1 MKQILVPK
9 VIDCPCL
16 QAQNEEFS
24 AVFNLED
31 YKGGFLF
38 LFLLLFYFY
47 FLCITVVSILPELF
61 LEWECLVYMYLIHK
75 LMSFVFKYLRVYVS
89 TMLLILLL

>member
-9 VIDCPCL
+9 IIDYPCL

-31 YKGGFLF
+31 YKGSVFFFFLYNCCF
-38 LFLLLFYFY
+38 N
-47 FLCITVVSILPELF
+47 TA
-61 LEWECLVYMYLIHK
+61 
-75 LMSFVFKYLRVYVS
+75 
-89 TMLLILLL
+89 

>member
-9 VIDCPCL
+9 IIDYPCL

-31 YKGGFLF
+31 YKGSVFF
-38 LFLLLFYFY
+38 
-47 FLCITVVSILPELF
+47 CITVVSILPEQ
-61 LEWECLVYMYLIHK
+61 
-75 LMSFVFKYLRVYVS
+75 VS
-89 TMLLILLL
+89 

>member
-9 VIDCPCL
+9 IIDYPCL

-31 YKGGFLF
+31 
-38 LFLLLFYFY
+38 
-47 FLCITVVSILPELF
+47 
-61 LEWECLVYMYLIHK
+61 
-75 LMSFVFKYLRVYVS
+75 
-89 TMLLILLL
+89 